1 MWMLVYVLLKICD
14 GTLTGQQ
21 AMGLMLMIGVTG
33 LFGSVVPWVL
43 PPNEMSCAARHFLHP
58 LLLALCF
65 SVLLVKAMQLRS
77 LVSVGLGGHI
87 PQVNQLVSLLFMVVV
102 QVVITCEWYMM
113 TKPISFVATIAEEQ
127 FPKCDVSR
135 NRFLILHSY
144 PGM

>member
-87 PQVNQLVSLLFMVVV
+87 PQVSREHSFHFMSLYEFM
-102 QVVITCEWYMM
+102 QY
-113 TKPISFVATIAEEQ
+113 
-127 FPKCDVSR
+127 
-135 NRFLILHSY
+135 LI
-144 PGM
+144 